1 MEAAALTTTSDLN
14 APAVSTAD
22 QARIAAALEASQA
35 ANTTRAYRSGWAAW
49 QRWAAEH
56 GHQTMPAAPVAVAA
70 YLAHRAEQGAS
81 VATVRMARA
90 AISAA
95 HRQCGAD
102 DPCRHPGVVRVL
114 KGLSRT
120 GKGRGRGQVQGL
132 DWRAA
137 DLAAGVAANGG
148 RSLAGLRDAA
158 LIQVMSDALLRVSEA
173 AALDVADVQRQ
184 ADGSGTVTVTGSKTD
199 QEGRGHVRYLG
210 APTMQRLSAWLSGA
224 GIVNGGPLFRQV
236 LKDGATVTAR
246 LGARSIRAI
255 IAKRAA
261 DAGIAGRVSG
271 HSLRVGAAQSLAA
284 AGAGLVELQEAGDW
298 QAPTMPAHYARHQF
312 ASRGAVAKLR
322 YQAGR

>member
-1 MEAAALTTTSDLN
+1 M
-14 APAVSTAD
+14 
-22 QARIAAALEASQA
+22 
-35 ANTTRAYRSGWAAW
+35 
-49 QRWAAEH
+49 
-56 GHQTMPAAPVAVAA
+56 
-70 YLAHRAEQGAS
+70 
-81 VATVRMARA
+81 
-90 AISAA
+90 
-95 HRQCGAD
+95 
-102 DPCRHPGVVRVL
+102 
-114 KGLSRT
+114 
-120 GKGRGRGQVQGL
+120 QGL

-148 RSLAGLRDAA
+148 RSLAGRRDAA

-236 LKDGATVTAR
+236 LKDGATVTGR

-271 HSLRVGAAQSLAA
+271 HSLRVGSAQSLGSSRRRPCGIAGSGRL
-284 AGAGLVELQEAGDW
+284 AGAHHAGALRTPPVRRTRRRR
-298 QAPTMPAHYARHQF
+298 QAALPGEPVADPSVH
-312 ASRGAVAKLR
+312 RGALPDIARGSVAPAISRRTVPASPSYSRRGGSKKKGGACPETL
-322 YQAGR
+322 